1 MASLTIQLSDKDL
14 NLLKRIS
21 ESDDRRIND
30 FVQLMF
36 SRGLDY
42 YYCDEMVSIKKTE
55 EEYTQEERDQQS
67 LNAELMNKYSTH
79 DERKE
84 HGFKYVYCCI
94 SNHEKDD
101 CSGGYKDMLIEPI
114 VNRIKSYAIQ

>member
-14 NLLKRIS
+14 NLLERIA
-21 ESDDRRIND
+21 EQDDRRITD

-42 YYCDEMVSIKKTE
+42 YYCDEIVSIKKTE

-94 SNHEKDD
+94 SNHETDKF
-101 CSGGYKDMLIEPI
+101 SGEYKDMLIEPLA
-114 VNRIKSYAIQ
+114 NRIKAYAIK